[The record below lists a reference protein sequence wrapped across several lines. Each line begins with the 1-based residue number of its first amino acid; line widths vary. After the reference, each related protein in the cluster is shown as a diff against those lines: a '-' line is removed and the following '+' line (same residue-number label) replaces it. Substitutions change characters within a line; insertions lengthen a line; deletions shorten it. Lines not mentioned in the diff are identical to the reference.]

1 MKRPTAR
8 LESVETGLDKAIT
21 VTYTDGRK
29 VCVDLTEIIH
39 SLDIFTPLDD
49 PAAFA
54 TAAVTDF
61 GWSLEWDCG
70 ASLDSDRILEM
81 ALEQSGMMENV
92 RFRHWQETYGLSLSD
107 AAQAIGVTRRTV
119 SQYRSGKRPVPRTV
133 SLACKGW
140 EAEHVRTAD

>member
-8 LESVETGLDKAIT
+8 LESVETGFDKAVT

-29 VCVDLTEIIH
+29 VRVDLSDIIQN
-39 SLDIFTPLDD
+39 LDIFSPLDD
-49 PAAFA
+49 PIKFA
-54 TAAVTDF
+54 TATVTDF

-70 ASLDSDRILEM
+70 ASLDSDRVLEM

-92 RFRHWQETYGLSLSD
+92 KFRRWQETYGLSLSD

-119 SQYRSGKRPVPRTV
+119 SQYRSGKRPVPRTIA
-133 SLACKGW
+133 LACKGW
-140 EAEHVRTAD
+140 EAEQK

>member
-8 LESVETGLDKAIT
+8 LESVETGLDKAVTI
-21 VTYTDGRK
+21 TYTDARK
-29 VCVDLTEIIH
+29 VRVDLSDIIQN
-39 SLDIFTPLDD
+39 LDIFSPLDD
-49 PAAFA
+49 PTEFV

-70 ASLDSDRILEM
+70 ASIDSDRVLEM

-92 RFRHWQETYGLSLSD
+92 KFRRWQETYGLSLSD

-119 SQYRSGKRPVPRTV
+119 SQYRSGKRPVPRTIA
-133 SLACKGW
+133 LACKGW
-140 EAEHVRTAD
+140 EAEQE

>member
-8 LESVETGLDKAIT
+8 LESVETGFDKAVT

-29 VCVDLTEIIH
+29 VRVDLSDIIQN
-39 SLDIFTPLDD
+39 LDIFSPLDD
-49 PAAFA
+49 PTEFV

-70 ASLDSDRILEM
+70 ASIDSDRVLEM

-92 RFRHWQETYGLSLSD
+92 KFRRWQETYGLSLSD
-107 AAQAIGVTRRTV
+107 AAQAIGGPGAPAAR
-119 SQYRSGKRPVPRTV
+119 
-133 SLACKGW
+133 
-140 EAEHVRTAD
+140 H